1 MAKKNKTS
9 VVNLGAAAGS
19 GAAITLMPFKAA
31 GPSGIIGAAEGSKM
45 LIKITKK
52 KGK

>member
-9 VVNLGAAAGS
+9 VVNIGAAGS
-19 GAAITLMPFKAA
+19 GAALTLMPFKSA
-31 GPSGIIGAAEGSKM
+31 GPGGIAGAAEGSKM
-45 LIKITKK
+45 LKKIIKK